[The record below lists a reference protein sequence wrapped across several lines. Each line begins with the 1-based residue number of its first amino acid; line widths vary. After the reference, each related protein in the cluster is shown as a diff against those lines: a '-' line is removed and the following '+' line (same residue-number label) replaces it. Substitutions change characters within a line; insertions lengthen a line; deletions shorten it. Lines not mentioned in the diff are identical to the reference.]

1 MDQLENSVGT
11 IAEEVNTMVGK
22 LDRWQ
27 HNHLE
32 REAGE
37 KLAKP
42 AKQRGP
48 ANAEQ
53 IAEEAAAAAEEAEEA
68 AGGEASNATDSQ
80 ESGSLAAEK
89 ALEIEAKELEK
100 AKEQVAEA
108 EEVKAAAEKK
118 VAEEVG
124 AAKAEKA
131 AATKA
136 KEEAAAAKV
145 EAVTAKANA
154 TKGASKSK
162 LAEDAA
168 EEEEKAIEEALAAKA
183 DNATSVPFAAEA
195 EALEGSE
202 DATDAPLNVT
212 DALADAE
219 ARDATER
226 HHEHVE
232 AEEVL
237 EEALD
242 LLEHAKGTA
251 VRAAAAGASLDSAL
265 LSLKEFDK
273 VMSQAVAV
281 LHKNQAKD
289 TEGQKKEHFHAYGHM
304 KAARELAFHA
314 GKALKANAT
323 KVAPAVADL
332 AIAVELVEHAL
343 ASCARACA
351 LEEVETALSNL
362 GENATHDVALKAVQ
376 RAHDAI
382 AMEMPEDR
390 QYEIDARAL
399 TAIHAL
405 EAALTS
411 DSPLPD
417 PEALALQTLGALQA
431 AHALAD
437 LGQAAEVLQYAAD
450 ASTANQHLLYVAAD
464 SLEHAAAI
472 LPGLDAAT
480 KAKLKTAGEELL
492 TGKAGAKVKAILYG
506 VYDDVSD
513 SLKSDAPLPHSH
525 ELEAEKLLEGD
536 DEEIA
541 EIAGETPAE
550 AKTKVVEEARALE
563 TKELM
568 GEGATAKAL
577 PDAAAAVAEKELEVA
592 EAKKEAAD
600 AKLAA
605 KQAVVAGEQKRKKEV
620 AAAAKSAAQ
629 AAAQAQQEADQE
641 VVEQEEEAV
650 AAAKNEA
657 AAAEARAAEAEA
669 HEKAAETTVA
679 QAAAEVAEKEAAEE
693 RKEQAAVEHL
703 AAEEKELRK
712 AAKESAR
719 IAAQHVAEKTAEKA
733 QEMVAK
739 KMHDE
744 TAAADAAKIV
754 ADAAQKAAEGSGWEA
769 AHSASNHAGIGDE
782 LAKAVEE
789 ALPADEPVEVAAEPV
804 KVKVVPPASGLPWEH
819 AGGPEA
825 APEPAIVPA
834 PVMEPKAI
842 TPTLPTEVIE

>member
-68 AGGEASNATDSQ
+68 AGGEPSNATDPQ

-100 AKEQVAEA
+100 AKEQVA
-108 EEVKAAAEKK
+108 K

-136 KEEAAAAKV
+136 KAEAAAEKEAAASKAEAAEKVIKEAAAAKV

-183 DNATSVPFAAEA
+183 DNASSVPFAAEA

-281 LHKNQAKD
+281 LHKNQAK
-289 TEGQKKEHFHAYGHM
+289 
-304 KAARELAFHA
+304 
-314 GKALKANAT
+314 
-323 KVAPAVADL
+323 
-332 AIAVELVEHAL
+332 
-343 ASCARACA
+343 
-351 LEEVETALSNL
+351 
-362 GENATHDVALKAVQ
+362 
-376 RAHDAI
+376 
-382 AMEMPEDR
+382 
-390 QYEIDARAL
+390 
-399 TAIHAL
+399 
-405 EAALTS
+405 
-411 DSPLPD
+411 
-417 PEALALQTLGALQA
+417 
-431 AHALAD
+431 
-437 LGQAAEVLQYAAD
+437 
-450 ASTANQHLLYVAAD
+450 
-464 SLEHAAAI
+464 
-472 LPGLDAAT
+472 
-480 KAKLKTAGEELL
+480 
-492 TGKAGAKVKAILYG
+492 
-506 VYDDVSD
+506 
-513 SLKSDAPLPHSH
+513 
-525 ELEAEKLLEGD
+525 
-536 DEEIA
+536 
-541 EIAGETPAE
+541 
-550 AKTKVVEEARALE
+550 
-563 TKELM
+563 
-568 GEGATAKAL
+568 
-577 PDAAAAVAEKELEVA
+577 
-592 EAKKEAAD
+592 
-600 AKLAA
+600 
-605 KQAVVAGEQKRKKEV
+605 
-620 AAAAKSAAQ
+620 
-629 AAAQAQQEADQE
+629 
-641 VVEQEEEAV
+641 
-650 AAAKNEA
+650 
-657 AAAEARAAEAEA
+657 
-669 HEKAAETTVA
+669 
-679 QAAAEVAEKEAAEE
+679 
-693 RKEQAAVEHL
+693 
-703 AAEEKELRK
+703 
-712 AAKESAR
+712 
-719 IAAQHVAEKTAEKA
+719 
-733 QEMVAK
+733 
-739 KMHDE
+739 
-744 TAAADAAKIV
+744 
-754 ADAAQKAAEGSGWEA
+754 
-769 AHSASNHAGIGDE
+769 
-782 LAKAVEE
+782 
-789 ALPADEPVEVAAEPV
+789 
-804 KVKVVPPASGLPWEH
+804 
-819 AGGPEA
+819 
-825 APEPAIVPA
+825 
-834 PVMEPKAI
+834 
-842 TPTLPTEVIE
+842 

>member
-68 AGGEASNATDSQ
+68 AGGEASNATDAQ

-131 AATKA
+131 AAEAAEK
-136 KEEAAAAKV
+136 EAAAAKV

-323 KVAPAVADL
+323 KVAPAVQDL

-513 SLKSDAPLPHSH
+513 SLKSDAALPHSH
-525 ELEAEKLLEGD
+525 ELEAEELLEGD
-536 DEEIA
+536 DEALEAAA

-550 AKTKVVEEARALE
+550 AKAKVVEEARALE
-563 TKELM
+563 TKDLM

-577 PDAAAAVAEKELEVA
+577 PEAAAAVAEKELEVA

-605 KQAVVAGEQKRKKEV
+605 KQAVVAEEKKRKKEV
-620 AAAAKSAAQ
+620 AAAAKNAAQ

-641 VVEQEEEAV
+641 VVEQEKEAV

-693 RKEQAAVEHL
+693 RKEQAAVEQTAEVAEKE
-703 AAEEKELRK
+703 AAEERK
-712 AAKESAR
+712 
-719 IAAQHVAEKTAEKA
+719 
-733 QEMVAK
+733 
-739 KMHDE
+739 
-744 TAAADAAKIV
+744 
-754 ADAAQKAAEGSGWEA
+754 
-769 AHSASNHAGIGDE
+769 
-782 LAKAVEE
+782 
-789 ALPADEPVEVAAEPV
+789 
-804 KVKVVPPASGLPWEH
+804 
-819 AGGPEA
+819 
-825 APEPAIVPA
+825 
-834 PVMEPKAI
+834 
-842 TPTLPTEVIE
+842 